1 MIKNLKNDRSAVVG
15 IVTAILL
22 VSLLFTVL
30 VVINLEFVPK
40 WAEDKE
46 AEHMEQV
53 SNQFSQMAHT
63 IQKQAT
69 FQSDESISSPIK
81 LGSEPLWFF
90 TSAPSWGSLSI
101 IPDSFN
107 FSVDSKNVL
116 IKYQNGTDY
125 TGIGQGETKSLP
137 PGGASESNVT
147 KTSYFVLNVT
157 SAKLEQDD
165 TATIRLFV
173 NNSNGNVGQ
182 VFQNLTRGAKNI
194 TRITANLCV
203 MDKNGNKLF
212 DQVIGSNLDA
222 FSAGGIGNI
231 TNYRT
236 NLLNPDYRF
245 TEILAVASPPY
256 NIAVTLSVPAGST
269 ASAKYTIAY
278 EKYSSTGG
286 GEEEDVGAGGVVGNI
301 NDSYQCGT
309 LKYSSDNSYFV
320 DQDYTFDGSGAVI
333 HQEILGK
340 KGNIFFQPP
349 SISITKT
356 SAGKTRMEFLIVDVT
371 SGAAGGGAQISGN
384 GISSV
389 KTRYNRSEITRFET
403 NELNLT
409 IKTSYVNAWKEF
421 FNYTCKSDKNR
432 FEYGDGKDYNY
443 IDIPGG
449 FIINFKGK
457 DKTDKRDID
466 FYLNYSIIEAEVG
479 IPTG

>member
-30 VVINLEFVPK
+30 VVINLEFVPE

-90 TSAPSWGSLSI
+90 TSAPSGGSLSI
-101 IPDSFN
+101 IPDTFN
-107 FSVDSKNVL
+107 FSVDSKNVSL
-116 IKYQNGTDY
+116 KQHNGMDY
-125 TGIGQGETKSLP
+125 TGIGQGDVKQLLPNREET
-137 PGGASESNVT
+137 EEDIT
-147 KTSYFVLNVT
+147 KISYFMLNIT
-157 SAKLEQDD
+157 SFKVGNKEWGMVKTTVKDANNNLVGSVEVKAIGIQPETQINVR
-165 TATIRLFV
+165 TADQ
-173 NNSNGNVGQ
+173 NGNELYNQ
-182 VFQNLTRGAKNI
+182 PIIIMKSDNF
-194 TRITANLCV
+194 
-203 MDKNGNKLF
+203 
-212 DQVIGSNLDA
+212 
-222 FSAGGIGNI
+222 
-231 TNYRT
+231 TNYRI

-245 TEILAVASPPY
+245 TEILYSAAAPFDITLILSSSDGEPSDGKSPD
-256 NIAVTLSVPAGST
+256 I
-269 ASAKYTIAY
+269 SADYTIAY
-278 EKYSSTGG
+278 EKYSGTGG
-286 GEEEDVGAGGVVGNI
+286 GEGEEVGSGGVVGNI
-301 NDSYQCGT
+301 SDSYQCGT

-333 HQEILGK
+333 HQGILGK

-421 FNYTCKSDKNR
+421 FNYSFTNAGFSGTDYTISAAGDK
-432 FEYGDGKDYNY
+432 
-443 IDIPGG
+443 IT
-449 FIINFKGK
+449 INFKGK

-466 FYLNYSIIEAEVG
+466 FYLNYSIMEAEVG
-479 IPTG
+479 IPMG